1 MAEKN
6 DKQRKAV
13 KRIKKAVRKAV
24 AKGVPVRD
32 ISDTVGATLSEPAKS
47 KKPEKR
53 EKAAKTV
60 KSSKK

>member
-32 ISDTVGATLSEPAKS
+32 ISDTVDATLNAPAKS

>member
-24 AKGVPVRD
+24 ARGVPVRD
-32 ISDTVGATLSEPAKS
+32 ISQTVDTMLSEPAKS
-47 KKPEKR
+47 KKPARQK
-53 EKAAKTV
+53 KAAKTLQ
-60 KSSKK
+60 SSRK

>member
-32 ISDTVGATLSEPAKS
+32 ISQTVDIMLSEPAKP
-47 KKPEKR
+47 K
-53 EKAAKTV
+53 KAAKTA
-60 KSSKK
+60 KSPKK

>member
-32 ISDTVGATLSEPAKS
+32 ISQTVGTLLSEPAKS
-47 KKPEKR
+47 KKAAKP
-53 EKAAKTV
+53 EKAAKKA

>member
-32 ISDTVGATLSEPAKS
+32 ISDTVDETLSAPAKS
-47 KKPEKR
+47 KKPEKP
-53 EKAAKTV
+53 EKAAKTLR
-60 KSSKK
+60 SSKK

>member
-32 ISDTVGATLSEPAKS
+32 ISQTVDIMLSEPAE
-47 KKPEKR
+47 KPKR
-53 EKAAKTV
+53 AAKRA
-60 KSSKK
+60 KSPKK